1 MFTKAELV
9 AEEPERKQKHLMIC
23 MTSDKG
29 LCGGI
34 HSGVAKATKAALQKR
49 PSQEETVLVC
59 VGDRLRSIL
68 QRTHSNFI
76 MMSFNE
82 IGKLPPVFSEASL
95 VAQAILDSG
104 YEFNSAEI
112 IFNRFR

>member
-1 MFTKAELV
+1 MFTQAELV
-9 AEEPERKQKHLMIC
+9 TEEPERKQKHLVIC

-34 HSGVAKATKAALQKR
+34 HSNVAKAVKATLQER

-59 VGDRLRSIL
+59 IGDRLRSIL
-68 QRTHSNFI
+68 QRTHRNMI
-76 MMSFNE
+76 MMTFNE

-95 VAQAILDSG
+95 VSQEILDSG

-112 IFNRFR
+112 VFNKFR